1 MRFSDI
7 ITFFTDTVFRKSAGD
22 FRNPVARWAVR
33 QYKLLFYTV
42 QGLSSHGTMV
52 RSAALTFYTLMSLV
66 PVVALVFAVVKGFGL
81 ADGLEQNLYEVLP
94 QSPEVIDYVVDFAQK
109 ALARTQGGWVALV
122 GVLTLFWAVIKV
134 FGSIEDAFNN
144 IWEVKGTRS
153 AARKYS
159 DYIAVVV
166 IAPILWVVS
175 SSFGNYAAEILG
187 VAGSP
192 ALEVLSRAAS
202 LAVTWVMFTFI
213 YVVLPGT
220 KVRLTSALT
229 AGIVAGTVFL
239 LFQWGYVYLQRW
251 MTSYNAIYG
260 SFAALPLFLLWMQIS
275 WEILLLGGE
284 LSFAY
289 QNAARFD
296 EERESLLVS
305 YDCRRKLMVG
315 VVVLVARAFRDGRG
329 AVSFS
334 EIRDRLDVPTRIMNN
349 ILFTLVQA
357 RMLNEIRTE
366 GTEYDLEYAPARDIS
381 QLRVYDVLEAVDSH
395 GFGRDTID
403 MRTNRELRRGAE
415 AVERLKAVTR
425 ASDRNVRIVD
435 LMDGADALIR
445 SGGNW
450 VAFFTRLNIIA
461 WFRFVFLVFREV
473 CIRAGISFPMQKQ
486 LDAYICINQV
496 LKAYLEQLKQIDFER
511 FQKESTKYK
520 QVIVGMEKAVTE
532 EELNAVLKNEYAAL
546 GLKLPYG
553 GDFDAFMKDK
563 TVTLTFE

>member
-1 MRFSDI
+1 MRLSDI
-7 ITFFTDTVFRKSAGD
+7 ITFFTDTVFRKGAGEY
-22 FRNPVARWAVR
+22 RNPVARWAVR

-81 ADGLEQNLYEVLP
+81 AEGLEQNLYEVLP
-94 QSPEVIDYVVDFAQK
+94 QSPEVIDYVVGFAQK

-144 IWEVKGTRS
+144 IWEVRSTRS
-153 AARKYS
+153 AARKYG

-166 IAPILWVVS
+166 VAPILWVIS
-175 SSFGNYAAEILG
+175 SSMGNYAAEILG

-192 ALEVLSRAAS
+192 ALEVLSRAGS
-202 LAVTWVMFTFI
+202 LVVAWVMFTFI
-213 YVVLPGT
+213 YVVLPST
-220 KVRLTSALT
+220 KVRFTAALT
-229 AGIVAGTVFL
+229 AGVVAGTAFV

-289 QNAARFD
+289 QNVARFD

-315 VVVLVARAFRDGRG
+315 VMLLVSRAFREGRG

-349 ILFTLVQA
+349 ILYTLVQA

-366 GTEYDLEYAPARDIS
+366 GTDYDLEYAPARDIS
-381 QLRVYDVLEAVDSH
+381 TLRVYDILSAVDSH

-403 MRTNRELRRGAE
+403 MRSNRELRRCAE
-415 AVERLKAVTR
+415 VVERLKDVTR
-425 ASDRNVRIVD
+425 ASAENVLLID
-435 LMDGADALIR
+435 IMDGA
-445 SGGNW
+445 
-450 VAFFTRLNIIA
+450 
-461 WFRFVFLVFREV
+461 E
-473 CIRAGISFPMQKQ
+473 QKSE
-486 LDAYICINQV
+486 D
-496 LKAYLEQLKQIDFER
+496 
-511 FQKESTKYK
+511 
-520 QVIVGMEKAVTE
+520 
-532 EELNAVLKNEYAAL
+532 
-546 GLKLPYG
+546 
-553 GDFDAFMKDK
+553 
-563 TVTLTFE
+563 

>member
-1 MRFSDI
+1 MRLSDI
-7 ITFFTDTVFRKSAGD
+7 ITFFTDTVFRKGAGEY
-22 FRNPVARWAVR
+22 RNPVARWAVR

-81 ADGLEQNLYEVLP
+81 AEGLEQNLYEVLP
-94 QSPEVIDYVVDFAQK
+94 QSPEVIDYVVGFAQK

-144 IWEVKGTRS
+144 IWEVRSTRS
-153 AARKYS
+153 AARKYG

-166 IAPILWVVS
+166 VAPILWVIS
-175 SSFGNYAAEILG
+175 SSMGNYAAEILG

-192 ALEVLSRAAS
+192 ALEVLSRAGS
-202 LAVTWVMFTFI
+202 LVVAWVMFTFI
-213 YVVLPGT
+213 YVVLPST
-220 KVRLTSALT
+220 KVRFTAALT
-229 AGIVAGTVFL
+229 AGVVAGTAFV

-289 QNAARFD
+289 QNVARFD

-315 VVVLVARAFRDGRG
+315 VMLLVSRAFRNGRG

-349 ILFTLVQA
+349 ILYTLVQA

-366 GTEYDLEYAPARDIS
+366 GTDYDLEYAPARDIS
-381 QLRVYDVLEAVDSH
+381 TLRIYDILSAVDSH

-403 MRTNRELRRGAE
+403 MRSNRELRRCAE
-415 AVERLKAVTR
+415 VVERLKDVTR
-425 ASDRNVRIVD
+425 ASAENVLLID
-435 LMDGADALIR
+435 IMDGA
-445 SGGNW
+445 
-450 VAFFTRLNIIA
+450 
-461 WFRFVFLVFREV
+461 E
-473 CIRAGISFPMQKQ
+473 QKSE
-486 LDAYICINQV
+486 D
-496 LKAYLEQLKQIDFER
+496 
-511 FQKESTKYK
+511 
-520 QVIVGMEKAVTE
+520 
-532 EELNAVLKNEYAAL
+532 
-546 GLKLPYG
+546 
-553 GDFDAFMKDK
+553 
-563 TVTLTFE
+563 

>member
-1 MRFSDI
+1 MRLSDI
-7 ITFFTDTVFRKSAGD
+7 ITFFTDTVFRKGAGEY
-22 FRNPVARWAVR
+22 RNPVARWAVR

-81 ADGLEQNLYEVLP
+81 AEGLEQNLYEVLP
-94 QSPEVIDYVVDFAQK
+94 QSPEVIDYVVGFAQK
-109 ALARTQGGWVALV
+109 ALARPQGGWVALV

-144 IWEVKGTRS
+144 IWEVRSTRS
-153 AARKYS
+153 AARKYG

-166 IAPILWVVS
+166 VAPILWVIS
-175 SSFGNYAAEILG
+175 SSMGNYAAEILG

-192 ALEVLSRAAS
+192 ALEVLSRAGS
-202 LAVTWVMFTFI
+202 LVVAWVMFTFI
-213 YVVLPGT
+213 YVVLPST
-220 KVRLTSALT
+220 KVRFTAALT
-229 AGIVAGTVFL
+229 AGVVAGTAFV

-289 QNAARFD
+289 QNVARFD

-315 VVVLVARAFRDGRG
+315 VMLLVSRAFRDGRG

-349 ILFTLVQA
+349 ILYTLVQA
-357 RMLNEIRTE
+357 RMLSEIRTE
-366 GTEYDLEYAPARDIS
+366 GTDYDLEYAPARDIS
-381 QLRVYDVLEAVDSH
+381 TLRVYDILSAVDSH

-403 MRTNRELRRGAE
+403 MRSNRELRRSAE
-415 AVERLKAVTR
+415 VVERLKDVTR
-425 ASDRNVRIVD
+425 ASTENVLLTE
-435 LMDGADALIR
+435 LMDGA
-445 SGGNW
+445 
-450 VAFFTRLNIIA
+450 
-461 WFRFVFLVFREV
+461 E
-473 CIRAGISFPMQKQ
+473 QKSE
-486 LDAYICINQV
+486 D
-496 LKAYLEQLKQIDFER
+496 
-511 FQKESTKYK
+511 
-520 QVIVGMEKAVTE
+520 
-532 EELNAVLKNEYAAL
+532 
-546 GLKLPYG
+546 
-553 GDFDAFMKDK
+553 
-563 TVTLTFE
+563 

>member
-1 MRFSDI
+1 MRLSDI
-7 ITFFTDTVFRKSAGD
+7 ITFFTDTVFRKGAGEY
-22 FRNPVARWAVR
+22 RNPVARWAVR

-81 ADGLEQNLYEVLP
+81 AEGLEQNLYEVLP
-94 QSPEVIDYVVDFAQK
+94 QSPEVIDYVVGFAQK

-144 IWEVKGTRS
+144 IWEVRSTRS
-153 AARKYS
+153 AARKYG

-166 IAPILWVVS
+166 VAPILWVIS
-175 SSFGNYAAEILG
+175 SSMGNYAAEILG

-192 ALEVLSRAAS
+192 ALEVLSRAGS
-202 LAVTWVMFTFI
+202 LVVAWVMFTFI
-213 YVVLPGT
+213 YVVLPST
-220 KVRLTSALT
+220 KVRFTAALT
-229 AGIVAGTVFL
+229 AGVVAGTAFV

-289 QNAARFD
+289 QNVARFD

-315 VVVLVARAFRDGRG
+315 VMLLVSRAFRDGRG

-349 ILFTLVQA
+349 ILYTLVQA
-357 RMLNEIRTE
+357 RLLNEIRTE
-366 GTEYDLEYAPARDIS
+366 GTDYDLEYAPARDIS
-381 QLRVYDVLEAVDSH
+381 TLRVYDILSAVDSH

-403 MRTNRELRRGAE
+403 MRSNRELRRCAE
-415 AVERLKAVTR
+415 VVERLKDVTR
-425 ASDRNVRIVD
+425 ASAENVLLTE
-435 LMDGADALIR
+435 LMDGAEQK
-445 SGGNW
+445 
-450 VAFFTRLNIIA
+450 
-461 WFRFVFLVFREV
+461 RE
-473 CIRAGISFPMQKQ
+473 
-486 LDAYICINQV
+486 D
-496 LKAYLEQLKQIDFER
+496 
-511 FQKESTKYK
+511 
-520 QVIVGMEKAVTE
+520 
-532 EELNAVLKNEYAAL
+532 
-546 GLKLPYG
+546 
-553 GDFDAFMKDK
+553 
-563 TVTLTFE
+563 

>member
-1 MRFSDI
+1 MRLSDI
-7 ITFFTDTVFRKSAGD
+7 ITFFTDTVFRKGAGEY
-22 FRNPVARWAVR
+22 RNPVARWAVR

-66 PVVALVFAVVKGFGL
+66 PVVALVFAGVKGFGL
-81 ADGLEQNLYEVLP
+81 AEGLEQNLYEVLP
-94 QSPEVIDYVVDFAQK
+94 QSPEVIDYVVGFAQK

-144 IWEVKGTRS
+144 IWEVRSTRS
-153 AARKYS
+153 AARKYG

-166 IAPILWVVS
+166 VAPILWVIS
-175 SSFGNYAAEILG
+175 SSMGNYAAEILG

-192 ALEVLSRAAS
+192 ALEVLSRAGS
-202 LAVTWVMFTFI
+202 LVVAWVMFTFI
-213 YVVLPGT
+213 YVVLPST
-220 KVRLTSALT
+220 KVRFTAALT
-229 AGIVAGTVFL
+229 AGVVAGTAFV

-289 QNAARFD
+289 QNVARFD

-315 VVVLVARAFRDGRG
+315 VMVLVSRAFRDGRG

-349 ILFTLVQA
+349 ILYTLVQA

-366 GTEYDLEYAPARDIS
+366 GTDYDLEYAPARDIS
-381 QLRVYDVLEAVDSH
+381 TLRVYDILSAVDSH

-403 MRTNRELRRGAE
+403 MRSNRERRRCAE
-415 AVERLKAVTR
+415 VVERLKDVTR
-425 ASDRNVRIVD
+425 ASAENVLLID
-435 LMDGADALIR
+435 IMDGA
-445 SGGNW
+445 
-450 VAFFTRLNIIA
+450 
-461 WFRFVFLVFREV
+461 E
-473 CIRAGISFPMQKQ
+473 QKSE
-486 LDAYICINQV
+486 D
-496 LKAYLEQLKQIDFER
+496 
-511 FQKESTKYK
+511 
-520 QVIVGMEKAVTE
+520 
-532 EELNAVLKNEYAAL
+532 
-546 GLKLPYG
+546 
-553 GDFDAFMKDK
+553 
-563 TVTLTFE
+563 

>member
-1 MRFSDI
+1 MRLSDI
-7 ITFFTDTVFRKSAGD
+7 ITFFTDTVFRKGAGEY
-22 FRNPVARWAVR
+22 RNPVARWAVR

-81 ADGLEQNLYEVLP
+81 AEGLEQNLYEVLP
-94 QSPEVIDYVVDFAQK
+94 QSPEVIDYVVGFAQK

-144 IWEVKGTRS
+144 IWEVRSTRS
-153 AARKYS
+153 AARKYG

-166 IAPILWVVS
+166 VAPILWVIS
-175 SSFGNYAAEILG
+175 SSMGNYAAEILG

-192 ALEVLSRAAS
+192 ALEVLSRAGS
-202 LAVTWVMFTFI
+202 LVVAWVMFTFI
-213 YVVLPGT
+213 YVVLPST
-220 KVRLTSALT
+220 KVRFTAALT
-229 AGIVAGTVFL
+229 AGVVAGTAFV

-289 QNAARFD
+289 QNVARFD

-315 VVVLVARAFRDGRG
+315 VMLLVSRAFRDGRG

-349 ILFTLVQA
+349 ILYTLVQA
-357 RMLNEIRTE
+357 RLLNEIRTE
-366 GTEYDLEYAPARDIS
+366 GTDYDLEYAPARDIS
-381 QLRVYDVLEAVDSH
+381 TLRVYDILSAVDSH

-403 MRTNRELRRGAE
+403 MRSNRELRRCAE
-415 AVERLKAVTR
+415 VVERLKDVTR
-425 ASDRNVRIVD
+425 ASTENVLLTE
-435 LMDGADALIR
+435 LMDGA
-445 SGGNW
+445 
-450 VAFFTRLNIIA
+450 
-461 WFRFVFLVFREV
+461 E
-473 CIRAGISFPMQKQ
+473 QKSE
-486 LDAYICINQV
+486 D
-496 LKAYLEQLKQIDFER
+496 
-511 FQKESTKYK
+511 
-520 QVIVGMEKAVTE
+520 
-532 EELNAVLKNEYAAL
+532 
-546 GLKLPYG
+546 
-553 GDFDAFMKDK
+553 
-563 TVTLTFE
+563 

>member
-1 MRFSDI
+1 MRLSDI
-7 ITFFTDTVFRKSAGD
+7 ITFFTDTVFRKGAGEY
-22 FRNPVARWAVR
+22 RNPVARWAVR

-81 ADGLEQNLYEVLP
+81 AEGLEQNLYEVLP
-94 QSPEVIDYVVDFAQK
+94 QSPEVIDYVVGFAQK

-144 IWEVKGTRS
+144 IWEVHSTRS
-153 AARKYS
+153 AARKYG

-166 IAPILWVVS
+166 VAPILWVIS
-175 SSFGNYAAEILG
+175 SSMGNYAAEILG

-192 ALEVLSRAAS
+192 ALEVLSRAGS
-202 LAVTWVMFTFI
+202 LVVAWVMFTFI
-213 YVVLPGT
+213 YVVLPST
-220 KVRLTSALT
+220 KVRFTAALT
-229 AGIVAGTVFL
+229 AGVVAGTAFV

-289 QNAARFD
+289 QNVARFD

-315 VVVLVARAFRDGRG
+315 VMLLVSRAFRDGRG

-349 ILFTLVQA
+349 ILYTLVQA

-366 GTEYDLEYAPARDIS
+366 GTDYDLEYAPARDIS
-381 QLRVYDVLEAVDSH
+381 TLRVYDILSAVDSH

-403 MRTNRELRRGAE
+403 MRSNRELRRCAE
-415 AVERLKAVTR
+415 VVERLKDVTR
-425 ASDRNVRIVD
+425 ASAENVLLTE
-435 LMDGADALIR
+435 LMDGA
-445 SGGNW
+445 
-450 VAFFTRLNIIA
+450 
-461 WFRFVFLVFREV
+461 E
-473 CIRAGISFPMQKQ
+473 QKSE
-486 LDAYICINQV
+486 D
-496 LKAYLEQLKQIDFER
+496 
-511 FQKESTKYK
+511 
-520 QVIVGMEKAVTE
+520 
-532 EELNAVLKNEYAAL
+532 
-546 GLKLPYG
+546 
-553 GDFDAFMKDK
+553 
-563 TVTLTFE
+563 

>member
-1 MRFSDI
+1 MRLSDI
-7 ITFFTDTVFRKSAGD
+7 ITFFTDTVFRKGAGEY
-22 FRNPVARWAVR
+22 RNPVARWAVR

-81 ADGLEQNLYEVLP
+81 AEGLEQNLYEVLP
-94 QSPEVIDYVVDFAQK
+94 QSPEVIDYVVGFAQK

-144 IWEVKGTRS
+144 IWEVRSTRS
-153 AARKYS
+153 AARKYG

-166 IAPILWVVS
+166 VAPILWVIS
-175 SSFGNYAAEILG
+175 SSMGNYAAEILG

-192 ALEVLSRAAS
+192 ALEVLSRAGS
-202 LAVTWVMFTFI
+202 LVVAWVMFTFI
-213 YVVLPGT
+213 YVVLPST
-220 KVRLTSALT
+220 KVRFTAALT
-229 AGIVAGTVFL
+229 AGVVAGTAFV

-289 QNAARFD
+289 QNVARFD

-315 VVVLVARAFRDGRG
+315 VMVLVSRAFRDGRG

-349 ILFTLVQA
+349 ILYTLVQA
-357 RMLNEIRTE
+357 RMLSEIRTE
-366 GTEYDLEYAPARDIS
+366 GTDYDLEYAPARDIS
-381 QLRVYDVLEAVDSH
+381 TLRVYDILSAVDSH

-403 MRTNRELRRGAE
+403 MRSNRELRRCAE
-415 AVERLKAVTR
+415 VVERLKDVTR
-425 ASDRNVRIVD
+425 ASAENELLTE
-435 LMDGADALIR
+435 LMDGA
-445 SGGNW
+445 
-450 VAFFTRLNIIA
+450 
-461 WFRFVFLVFREV
+461 E
-473 CIRAGISFPMQKQ
+473 QKSE
-486 LDAYICINQV
+486 D
-496 LKAYLEQLKQIDFER
+496 
-511 FQKESTKYK
+511 
-520 QVIVGMEKAVTE
+520 
-532 EELNAVLKNEYAAL
+532 
-546 GLKLPYG
+546 
-553 GDFDAFMKDK
+553 
-563 TVTLTFE
+563 

>member
-415 AVERLKAVTR
+415 VVERLKAVTR

-435 LMDGADALIR
+435 LMDGADETD
-445 SGGNW
+445 N
-450 VAFFTRLNIIA
+450 
-461 WFRFVFLVFREV
+461 
-473 CIRAGISFPMQKQ
+473 
-486 LDAYICINQV
+486 
-496 LKAYLEQLKQIDFER
+496 
-511 FQKESTKYK
+511 
-520 QVIVGMEKAVTE
+520 
-532 EELNAVLKNEYAAL
+532 
-546 GLKLPYG
+546 
-553 GDFDAFMKDK
+553 
-563 TVTLTFE
+563 

>member
-1 MRFSDI
+1 MRLSDI
-7 ITFFTDTVFRKSAGD
+7 IPFFTDTVFRKGAGEY
-22 FRNPVARWAVR
+22 RNPVARWAVR

-81 ADGLEQNLYEVLP
+81 AEGLEQNLYEVLP
-94 QSPEVIDYVVDFAQK
+94 QSPEVIDYVVGFAQK

-144 IWEVKGTRS
+144 IWEVRSTRS
-153 AARKYS
+153 AARKYG

-166 IAPILWVVS
+166 VAPILWVIS
-175 SSFGNYAAEILG
+175 SSMGNYAAEILG

-192 ALEVLSRAAS
+192 ALEVLSRAGS
-202 LAVTWVMFTFI
+202 LVVAWVMFTFI
-213 YVVLPGT
+213 YVVLPST
-220 KVRLTSALT
+220 KVRFTAALT
-229 AGIVAGTVFL
+229 AGVVAGTAFV

-289 QNAARFD
+289 QNIARFG
-296 EERESLLVS
+296 EERESLLIS
-305 YDCRRKLMVG
+305 YDRRRKLMVG
-315 VVVLVARAFRDGRG
+315 VMLLVSRAFRDGRG

-349 ILFTLVQA
+349 ILYTLVQA

-366 GTEYDLEYAPARDIS
+366 GTDYDLEYAPARDIS
-381 QLRVYDVLEAVDSH
+381 TLRVYDILSAVDSH

-403 MRTNRELRRGAE
+403 MRSNRELRRCAE
-415 AVERLKAVTR
+415 VVERLKDVTR
-425 ASDRNVRIVD
+425 ASTENVLLTE
-435 LMDGADALIR
+435 LMDGA
-445 SGGNW
+445 
-450 VAFFTRLNIIA
+450 
-461 WFRFVFLVFREV
+461 E
-473 CIRAGISFPMQKQ
+473 QKSE
-486 LDAYICINQV
+486 D
-496 LKAYLEQLKQIDFER
+496 
-511 FQKESTKYK
+511 
-520 QVIVGMEKAVTE
+520 
-532 EELNAVLKNEYAAL
+532 
-546 GLKLPYG
+546 
-553 GDFDAFMKDK
+553 
-563 TVTLTFE
+563 

>member
-1 MRFSDI
+1 
-7 ITFFTDTVFRKSAGD
+7 VFRKGAGEY
-22 FRNPVARWAVR
+22 RNPVARWAVR

-81 ADGLEQNLYEVLP
+81 AEGLEQNLYEVLP
-94 QSPEVIDYVVDFAQK
+94 QSPEVIDYVVGFAQK

-144 IWEVKGTRS
+144 IWEVRSTRS
-153 AARKYS
+153 AARKYG

-166 IAPILWVVS
+166 VAPILWVIS
-175 SSFGNYAAEILG
+175 SSMGNYAAEILG

-192 ALEVLSRAAS
+192 TLEVLSRAGS
-202 LAVTWVMFTFI
+202 LVVAWVMFTFI
-213 YVVLPGT
+213 YVVLPST
-220 KVRLTSALT
+220 KVRFTAALT
-229 AGIVAGTVFL
+229 AGVVAGTAFV

-289 QNAARFD
+289 QNVARFD

-315 VVVLVARAFRDGRG
+315 VMVLVSRAFRDGRG

-349 ILFTLVQA
+349 ILYTLVQA

-366 GTEYDLEYAPARDIS
+366 GTDYDLEYAPARDIS
-381 QLRVYDVLEAVDSH
+381 TLRVYDILSAVDSH

-403 MRTNRELRRGAE
+403 MRSNRELRRCAE
-415 AVERLKAVTR
+415 VVERLKDVTR
-425 ASDRNVRIVD
+425 ASTENVLLTE
-435 LMDGADALIR
+435 LMDGA
-445 SGGNW
+445 
-450 VAFFTRLNIIA
+450 
-461 WFRFVFLVFREV
+461 E
-473 CIRAGISFPMQKQ
+473 QKSE
-486 LDAYICINQV
+486 D
-496 LKAYLEQLKQIDFER
+496 
-511 FQKESTKYK
+511 
-520 QVIVGMEKAVTE
+520 
-532 EELNAVLKNEYAAL
+532 
-546 GLKLPYG
+546 
-553 GDFDAFMKDK
+553 
-563 TVTLTFE
+563 

>member
-435 LMDGADALIR
+435 LMDGADETD
-445 SGGNW
+445 N
-450 VAFFTRLNIIA
+450 
-461 WFRFVFLVFREV
+461 
-473 CIRAGISFPMQKQ
+473 
-486 LDAYICINQV
+486 
-496 LKAYLEQLKQIDFER
+496 
-511 FQKESTKYK
+511 
-520 QVIVGMEKAVTE
+520 
-532 EELNAVLKNEYAAL
+532 
-546 GLKLPYG
+546 
-553 GDFDAFMKDK
+553 
-563 TVTLTFE
+563 

>member
-1 MRFSDI
+1 MRLSDI
-7 ITFFTDTVFRKSAGD
+7 ITFFTDTVFRKGAGEY
-22 FRNPVARWAVR
+22 RNPVARWAVR

-81 ADGLEQNLYEVLP
+81 AEGLEQNLYEVLP
-94 QSPEVIDYVVDFAQK
+94 QSPEVIDYVVGFAQK
-109 ALARTQGGWVALV
+109 ALARTQGGWMALV

-144 IWEVKGTRS
+144 IWEVRSTRS
-153 AARKYS
+153 AARKYG

-166 IAPILWVVS
+166 VAPILWVIS
-175 SSFGNYAAEILG
+175 SSMGNYAAEILG

-192 ALEVLSRAAS
+192 ALEVLSRAGS
-202 LAVTWVMFTFI
+202 LVVAWVMFTFI
-213 YVVLPGT
+213 YVVLPST
-220 KVRLTSALT
+220 KVRFTAALT
-229 AGIVAGTVFL
+229 AGVVAGTAFV

-289 QNAARFD
+289 QNVARFD

-315 VVVLVARAFRDGRG
+315 VMVLVSRAFRDGRG

-349 ILFTLVQA
+349 ILYTLVQA

-366 GTEYDLEYAPARDIS
+366 GTDYDLEYAPARDIS
-381 QLRVYDVLEAVDSH
+381 TLRVYDILSAVDSH

-403 MRTNRELRRGAE
+403 MRSNRELRRCAE
-415 AVERLKAVTR
+415 VVERLKDVTR
-425 ASDRNVRIVD
+425 ASTENVLLTE
-435 LMDGADALIR
+435 LMDGA
-445 SGGNW
+445 
-450 VAFFTRLNIIA
+450 
-461 WFRFVFLVFREV
+461 E
-473 CIRAGISFPMQKQ
+473 QKSE
-486 LDAYICINQV
+486 D
-496 LKAYLEQLKQIDFER
+496 
-511 FQKESTKYK
+511 
-520 QVIVGMEKAVTE
+520 
-532 EELNAVLKNEYAAL
+532 
-546 GLKLPYG
+546 
-553 GDFDAFMKDK
+553 
-563 TVTLTFE
+563 

>member
-1 MRFSDI
+1 MRLSDI
-7 ITFFTDTVFRKSAGD
+7 ITFFTDTVFRKGAGEY
-22 FRNPVARWAVR
+22 RNPVARWAVR

-81 ADGLEQNLYEVLP
+81 AEGLEQNLYEVLP
-94 QSPEVIDYVVDFAQK
+94 QSPEVIDYVVGFAQK

-144 IWEVKGTRS
+144 IWEVRSTRS
-153 AARKYS
+153 AARKYG

-166 IAPILWVVS
+166 VAPILWVIS
-175 SSFGNYAAEILG
+175 SSMGNYAAEILG

-192 ALEVLSRAAS
+192 ALEVLSRAGS
-202 LAVTWVMFTFI
+202 LVVAWVMFTFI
-213 YVVLPGT
+213 YVVLPST
-220 KVRLTSALT
+220 KVRFTAALT
-229 AGIVAGTVFL
+229 AGVVAGTAFV

-289 QNAARFD
+289 QNVARFD
-296 EERESLLVS
+296 EGRESLLVS

-315 VVVLVARAFRDGRG
+315 VMVLVSRAFRDGRG

-349 ILFTLVQA
+349 ILYTLVQA

-366 GTEYDLEYAPARDIS
+366 GTDYDLEYAPARDIS
-381 QLRVYDVLEAVDSH
+381 TLRVYDILSAVDSH

-403 MRTNRELRRGAE
+403 MRSNRELRRCAE
-415 AVERLKAVTR
+415 VVERLKDVTR
-425 ASDRNVRIVD
+425 ASAENVLLID
-435 LMDGADALIR
+435 IMDGA
-445 SGGNW
+445 
-450 VAFFTRLNIIA
+450 
-461 WFRFVFLVFREV
+461 E
-473 CIRAGISFPMQKQ
+473 QKSE
-486 LDAYICINQV
+486 D
-496 LKAYLEQLKQIDFER
+496 
-511 FQKESTKYK
+511 
-520 QVIVGMEKAVTE
+520 
-532 EELNAVLKNEYAAL
+532 
-546 GLKLPYG
+546 
-553 GDFDAFMKDK
+553 
-563 TVTLTFE
+563 

>member
-1 MRFSDI
+1 MRLSDI
-7 ITFFTDTVFRKSAGD
+7 ITFFTDTVFRKGAGEY
-22 FRNPVARWAVR
+22 RNPVARWAVR

-81 ADGLEQNLYEVLP
+81 AEGLEQNLYEVLP
-94 QSPEVIDYVVDFAQK
+94 QSPEVIDYVVGFAQK

-144 IWEVKGTRS
+144 IWEVRSTRS
-153 AARKYS
+153 AARKYG

-166 IAPILWVVS
+166 VAPILWVIS
-175 SSFGNYAAEILG
+175 SSMGNYAAEILG

-192 ALEVLSRAAS
+192 ALEVLSRAGS
-202 LAVTWVMFTFI
+202 LVVAWVMFTFI
-213 YVVLPGT
+213 YVVLPST
-220 KVRLTSALT
+220 KVRFTAALT
-229 AGIVAGTVFL
+229 AGVVAGTAFV

-289 QNAARFD
+289 QNVARFD

-305 YDCRRKLMVG
+305 HDCRRKLMVG
-315 VVVLVARAFRDGRG
+315 VMVLVSRAFRDGRG

-349 ILFTLVQA
+349 ILYTLVQA

-366 GTEYDLEYAPARDIS
+366 GTDYDLEYAPARDIS
-381 QLRVYDVLEAVDSH
+381 TLRVYDILSAVDSH

-403 MRTNRELRRGAE
+403 MRSNRELRRCAE
-415 AVERLKAVTR
+415 VVERLKDVTR
-425 ASDRNVRIVD
+425 ASAENVLLID
-435 LMDGADALIR
+435 IMDGA
-445 SGGNW
+445 
-450 VAFFTRLNIIA
+450 
-461 WFRFVFLVFREV
+461 E
-473 CIRAGISFPMQKQ
+473 QKSE
-486 LDAYICINQV
+486 D
-496 LKAYLEQLKQIDFER
+496 
-511 FQKESTKYK
+511 
-520 QVIVGMEKAVTE
+520 
-532 EELNAVLKNEYAAL
+532 
-546 GLKLPYG
+546 
-553 GDFDAFMKDK
+553 
-563 TVTLTFE
+563 

>member
-1 MRFSDI
+1 MRLSDI
-7 ITFFTDTVFRKSAGD
+7 ITFFTDTVFRKGAGEY
-22 FRNPVARWAVR
+22 RNPVARWAVR

-81 ADGLEQNLYEVLP
+81 AEGLEQNLYEVLP
-94 QSPEVIDYVVDFAQK
+94 QSPEVIDYVVGFAQK

-144 IWEVKGTRS
+144 IWEVRSTRS
-153 AARKYS
+153 AARKYG

-166 IAPILWVVS
+166 VAPILWVIS
-175 SSFGNYAAEILG
+175 SSMGNYAAEILG

-192 ALEVLSRAAS
+192 ALEVLSRAGS
-202 LAVTWVMFTFI
+202 LVVAWVMFTFI
-213 YVVLPGT
+213 YVVLPST
-220 KVRLTSALT
+220 KVRFTAALT
-229 AGIVAGTVFL
+229 AGVVAGTAFV

-289 QNAARFD
+289 QNVARFD

-315 VVVLVARAFRDGRG
+315 VMLLVSRASRDGRG

-349 ILFTLVQA
+349 ILYTLVQA
-357 RMLNEIRTE
+357 RMLSEIRTE
-366 GTEYDLEYAPARDIS
+366 GTDYDLEYAPARDIS
-381 QLRVYDVLEAVDSH
+381 TLRVYDILSAVDSH

-403 MRTNRELRRGAE
+403 MRSNRELRRCAE
-415 AVERLKAVTR
+415 VVERLKDVTR
-425 ASDRNVRIVD
+425 ASAENVLLTE
-435 LMDGADALIR
+435 LMDGA
-445 SGGNW
+445 
-450 VAFFTRLNIIA
+450 
-461 WFRFVFLVFREV
+461 E
-473 CIRAGISFPMQKQ
+473 QKSE
-486 LDAYICINQV
+486 D
-496 LKAYLEQLKQIDFER
+496 
-511 FQKESTKYK
+511 
-520 QVIVGMEKAVTE
+520 
-532 EELNAVLKNEYAAL
+532 
-546 GLKLPYG
+546 
-553 GDFDAFMKDK
+553 
-563 TVTLTFE
+563 

>member
-1 MRFSDI
+1 MRLSDI
-7 ITFFTDTVFRKSAGD
+7 ITFFTDTVFRKGAGEY
-22 FRNPVARWAVR
+22 RNPVARWAVR

-81 ADGLEQNLYEVLP
+81 AEGLEQNLYEVLP
-94 QSPEVIDYVVDFAQK
+94 QSPEVIDYVVGFAQK

-144 IWEVKGTRS
+144 IWEVRSTRS
-153 AARKYS
+153 AARKYG

-166 IAPILWVVS
+166 VAPILWVIS
-175 SSFGNYAAEILG
+175 SSMGNYAAEILG

-192 ALEVLSRAAS
+192 ALEVLSRAGS
-202 LAVTWVMFTFI
+202 LVVAWVMFTFI
-213 YVVLPGT
+213 YVVLPST
-220 KVRLTSALT
+220 KVRFTAALT
-229 AGIVAGTVFL
+229 AGVVAGTAFV

-289 QNAARFD
+289 QNVARFD

-315 VVVLVARAFRDGRG
+315 VMVLVSRAFRDGRG

-349 ILFTLVQA
+349 ILYTLVQA
-357 RMLNEIRTE
+357 RMLSEIRTE
-366 GTEYDLEYAPARDIS
+366 GTDYDLEYAPARDIS
-381 QLRVYDVLEAVDSH
+381 TLRVYDILSAVDSH

-403 MRTNRELRRGAE
+403 MRSNRELRRCAE
-415 AVERLKAVTR
+415 VVERMKDVTR
-425 ASDRNVRIVD
+425 ASTENVLLTE
-435 LMDGADALIR
+435 LMDGAEQR
-445 SGGNW
+445 S
-450 VAFFTRLNIIA
+450 
-461 WFRFVFLVFREV
+461 E
-473 CIRAGISFPMQKQ
+473 
-486 LDAYICINQV
+486 D
-496 LKAYLEQLKQIDFER
+496 
-511 FQKESTKYK
+511 
-520 QVIVGMEKAVTE
+520 
-532 EELNAVLKNEYAAL
+532 
-546 GLKLPYG
+546 
-553 GDFDAFMKDK
+553 
-563 TVTLTFE
+563 

>member
-1 MRFSDI
+1 MRLSDI
-7 ITFFTDTVFRKSAGD
+7 ITFFTDTVFRKGAGEY
-22 FRNPVARWAVR
+22 RNPVARWAVR

-81 ADGLEQNLYEVLP
+81 AEGLEQNLYEVLP
-94 QSPEVIDYVVDFAQK
+94 QSPEVIDYVVGFAQK

-144 IWEVKGTRS
+144 IWEVRSTRS
-153 AARKYS
+153 AARKYG

-166 IAPILWVVS
+166 VAPILWVIS
-175 SSFGNYAAEILG
+175 SSMGNYAAEILG

-192 ALEVLSRAAS
+192 ALEVLSRAGSRGVA
-202 LAVTWVMFTFI
+202 WVMVTVI
-213 YVVLPGT
+213 YVVLPST
-220 KVRLTSALT
+220 KVRFTAALT
-229 AGIVAGTVFL
+229 AGVVAGTAFV

-289 QNAARFD
+289 QNVARFD

-315 VVVLVARAFRDGRG
+315 VMLLVSRAFRDGRG

-349 ILFTLVQA
+349 ILYTLVQA
-357 RMLNEIRTE
+357 RMLSEIRTE
-366 GTEYDLEYAPARDIS
+366 GTDYDLEYAPARDIS
-381 QLRVYDVLEAVDSH
+381 TLRVYDILSAVDSH

-403 MRTNRELRRGAE
+403 MRSNRELRRCAE
-415 AVERLKAVTR
+415 VVERMKDVTR
-425 ASDRNVRIVD
+425 ASTENVLLTE
-435 LMDGADALIR
+435 LMDGAEQR
-445 SGGNW
+445 S
-450 VAFFTRLNIIA
+450 
-461 WFRFVFLVFREV
+461 E
-473 CIRAGISFPMQKQ
+473 
-486 LDAYICINQV
+486 D
-496 LKAYLEQLKQIDFER
+496 
-511 FQKESTKYK
+511 
-520 QVIVGMEKAVTE
+520 
-532 EELNAVLKNEYAAL
+532 
-546 GLKLPYG
+546 
-553 GDFDAFMKDK
+553 
-563 TVTLTFE
+563 

>member
-1 MRFSDI
+1 MRLSDI
-7 ITFFTDTVFRKSAGD
+7 ITFFTDTVFRKGAGEY
-22 FRNPVARWAVR
+22 RNPVARWAVR

-81 ADGLEQNLYEVLP
+81 AEGLEQNLYEVLP
-94 QSPEVIDYVVDFAQK
+94 QSPEVIDYVVGFAQK

-144 IWEVKGTRS
+144 IWEVRSTRS
-153 AARKYS
+153 AARKYG

-166 IAPILWVVS
+166 VAPILWVIS
-175 SSFGNYAAEILG
+175 SSMGNYAAEILG

-192 ALEVLSRAAS
+192 ALEVLSRAGS
-202 LAVTWVMFTFI
+202 LVVAWVMFTFI
-213 YVVLPGT
+213 YVVLPST
-220 KVRLTSALT
+220 KVRFTAALT
-229 AGIVAGTVFL
+229 AGVVAGTDFV

-289 QNAARFD
+289 QNVARFD

-315 VVVLVARAFRDGRG
+315 VMVLVSRAFRDGRG

-349 ILFTLVQA
+349 ILYTLVQA

-366 GTEYDLEYAPARDIS
+366 GTDYDLEYAPARDIS
-381 QLRVYDVLEAVDSH
+381 TLRVYDILSAVDSH

-403 MRTNRELRRGAE
+403 MRSNRELRRCAE
-415 AVERLKAVTR
+415 VVERLKDVTR
-425 ASDRNVRIVD
+425 ASTENVLLTELI
-435 LMDGADALIR
+435 DGA
-445 SGGNW
+445 
-450 VAFFTRLNIIA
+450 
-461 WFRFVFLVFREV
+461 E
-473 CIRAGISFPMQKQ
+473 QKSE
-486 LDAYICINQV
+486 D
-496 LKAYLEQLKQIDFER
+496 
-511 FQKESTKYK
+511 
-520 QVIVGMEKAVTE
+520 
-532 EELNAVLKNEYAAL
+532 
-546 GLKLPYG
+546 
-553 GDFDAFMKDK
+553 
-563 TVTLTFE
+563 

>member
-1 MRFSDI
+1 MPMRLSEI
-7 ITFFTDTVFRKSAGD
+7 ITFFTDTIFRKRAD
-22 FRNPVARWAVR
+22 DYRNPVARWAVR

-66 PVVALVFAVVKGFGL
+66 PMVALVFAVVKGFGL
-81 ADGLEQNLYEVLP
+81 AEGLEQNLYEALP

-144 IWEVKGTRS
+144 IWEVKSTRS

-166 IAPILWVVS
+166 VVPILWVILS
-175 SSFGNYAAEILG
+175 SMGSYATDILG

-192 ALEVLSRAAS
+192 LLEALTRVGS
-202 LAVTWVMFTFI
+202 LVVTWFIFSFI
-213 YVVLPGT
+213 YVVLPAT
-220 KVRLTSALT
+220 KVRFSSALT
-229 AGIVAGTVFL
+229 AGIVAGTAFM

-260 SFAALPLFLLWMQIS
+260 SFAALPLFLLWMQMS

-289 QNAARFD
+289 QNVARFD

-305 YDCRRKLMVG
+305 YDCRRKLMLG

-329 AVSFS
+329 TVSFA

-349 ILFTLVQA
+349 ILFTLVRS

-366 GTEYDLEYAPARDIS
+366 GTEYGLEYAPARDIS

-403 MRTNRELRRGAE
+403 MRLNRELRRSAE
-415 AVERLKAVTR
+415 AVETLKSVTR

-435 LMDGADALIR
+435 LMN
-445 SGGNW
+445 GNDE
-450 VAFFTRLNIIA
+450 TD
-461 WFRFVFLVFREV
+461 
-473 CIRAGISFPMQKQ
+473 M
-486 LDAYICINQV
+486 
-496 LKAYLEQLKQIDFER
+496 
-511 FQKESTKYK
+511 
-520 QVIVGMEKAVTE
+520 
-532 EELNAVLKNEYAAL
+532 
-546 GLKLPYG
+546 
-553 GDFDAFMKDK
+553 
-563 TVTLTFE
+563 

>member
-1 MRFSDI
+1 MRLSDI
-7 ITFFTDTVFRKSAGD
+7 ITFFTDTVFRKGAGEY
-22 FRNPVARWAVR
+22 RNPVARWAVR

-81 ADGLEQNLYEVLP
+81 AEGLEQNLYEVLP
-94 QSPEVIDYVVDFAQK
+94 QSPEVIDYVVGFAQK

-144 IWEVKGTRS
+144 IWEVRSTRS
-153 AARKYS
+153 AARKYG

-166 IAPILWVVS
+166 VAPILWVIS
-175 SSFGNYAAEILG
+175 SSMGNYAAEILG

-192 ALEVLSRAAS
+192 ALEVLSRAGS
-202 LAVTWVMFTFI
+202 LVVAWVMFTFI
-213 YVVLPGT
+213 YVVLPST
-220 KVRLTSALT
+220 KVRFTAALT
-229 AGIVAGTVFL
+229 AGVVAGTAFV

-289 QNAARFD
+289 QNVARFD

-315 VVVLVARAFRDGRG
+315 VMVLVSRAFRDGRG

-349 ILFTLVQA
+349 ILYTLVQA

-366 GTEYDLEYAPARDIS
+366 GTNYDLEYAPARDIS
-381 QLRVYDVLEAVDSH
+381 TLRVYDILSAVDSH

-403 MRTNRELRRGAE
+403 MRSNRELRRCAE
-415 AVERLKAVTR
+415 VVERLKDVTR
-425 ASDRNVRIVD
+425 ASTENVLLTE
-435 LMDGADALIR
+435 LMDGAEQR
-445 SGGNW
+445 S
-450 VAFFTRLNIIA
+450 
-461 WFRFVFLVFREV
+461 E
-473 CIRAGISFPMQKQ
+473 
-486 LDAYICINQV
+486 D
-496 LKAYLEQLKQIDFER
+496 
-511 FQKESTKYK
+511 
-520 QVIVGMEKAVTE
+520 
-532 EELNAVLKNEYAAL
+532 
-546 GLKLPYG
+546 
-553 GDFDAFMKDK
+553 
-563 TVTLTFE
+563 

>member
-202 LAVTWVMFTFI
+202 LLVTWVMFTFI
-213 YVVLPGT
+213 YVVLPNT
-220 KVRLTSALT
+220 KVRFTAALT
-229 AGIVAGTVFL
+229 AGVVAGTVFL

-435 LMDGADALIR
+435 LMDGADETD
-445 SGGNW
+445 N
-450 VAFFTRLNIIA
+450 
-461 WFRFVFLVFREV
+461 
-473 CIRAGISFPMQKQ
+473 
-486 LDAYICINQV
+486 
-496 LKAYLEQLKQIDFER
+496 
-511 FQKESTKYK
+511 
-520 QVIVGMEKAVTE
+520 
-532 EELNAVLKNEYAAL
+532 
-546 GLKLPYG
+546 
-553 GDFDAFMKDK
+553 
-563 TVTLTFE
+563 

>member
-1 MRFSDI
+1 MRLSDI
-7 ITFFTDTVFRKSAGD
+7 ITFFTDTVFRKGAGEY
-22 FRNPVARWAVR
+22 RNPVARWAVR

-81 ADGLEQNLYEVLP
+81 AEGLEQNLYEVLP
-94 QSPEVIDYVVDFAQK
+94 QSPEVIDYVVGFAQK

-144 IWEVKGTRS
+144 IWEVRSTRS
-153 AARKYS
+153 AARKYG

-166 IAPILWVVS
+166 VAPILWVIS
-175 SSFGNYAAEILG
+175 SSMGNYAAEILG

-192 ALEVLSRAAS
+192 ALEVLSRAGS
-202 LAVTWVMFTFI
+202 LVVAWVMFTFI
-213 YVVLPGT
+213 YVVLPST
-220 KVRLTSALT
+220 KVRFTAALT
-229 AGIVAGTVFL
+229 AGVVAGTAFV

-289 QNAARFD
+289 QNVARFD

-315 VVVLVARAFRDGRG
+315 VMVLVSRAFRDGRG

-349 ILFTLVQA
+349 ILYTLVQA

-366 GTEYDLEYAPARDIS
+366 GTDYDLEYAPARDIS
-381 QLRVYDVLEAVDSH
+381 TLRVYDILSAVDSH

-403 MRTNRELRRGAE
+403 MRSNRELRRCAE
-415 AVERLKAVTR
+415 VVERLKDVTR
-425 ASDRNVRIVD
+425 ASAENVLLID
-435 LMDGADALIR
+435 IMDGA
-445 SGGNW
+445 
-450 VAFFTRLNIIA
+450 
-461 WFRFVFLVFREV
+461 E
-473 CIRAGISFPMQKQ
+473 QKSE
-486 LDAYICINQV
+486 D
-496 LKAYLEQLKQIDFER
+496 
-511 FQKESTKYK
+511 
-520 QVIVGMEKAVTE
+520 
-532 EELNAVLKNEYAAL
+532 
-546 GLKLPYG
+546 
-553 GDFDAFMKDK
+553 
-563 TVTLTFE
+563 

>member
-1 MRFSDI
+1 MRLSDI
-7 ITFFTDTVFRKSAGD
+7 ITFFTDTVFRKGAGEY
-22 FRNPVARWAVR
+22 RNPVARWAVR

-81 ADGLEQNLYEVLP
+81 AEGLEQNLYEVLP
-94 QSPEVIDYVVDFAQK
+94 QSPEVIDYVVGFAQK

-144 IWEVKGTRS
+144 IWEVRSTRS
-153 AARKYS
+153 AARKYG

-166 IAPILWVVS
+166 VAPILWVIS
-175 SSFGNYAAEILG
+175 SSMGNYAAEILG

-192 ALEVLSRAAS
+192 ALEVLSRAGS
-202 LAVTWVMFTFI
+202 LVVAWVMFTFI
-213 YVVLPGT
+213 YVVLPST
-220 KVRLTSALT
+220 KVRFTAALT
-229 AGIVAGTVFL
+229 AGVVAGTAFV

-289 QNAARFD
+289 QNVARFD

-315 VVVLVARAFRDGRG
+315 VMVLVSRAFRDGRG

-349 ILFTLVQA
+349 ILYTLVQA
-357 RMLNEIRTE
+357 RMLSEIRTE

-381 QLRVYDVLEAVDSH
+381 TLRVYDILSAVDSH

-403 MRTNRELRRGAE
+403 MRSNRELRRCAE
-415 AVERLKAVTR
+415 VVERLKDVTR
-425 ASDRNVRIVD
+425 ASTENVLLID
-435 LMDGADALIR
+435 IMDGA
-445 SGGNW
+445 
-450 VAFFTRLNIIA
+450 
-461 WFRFVFLVFREV
+461 E
-473 CIRAGISFPMQKQ
+473 QKSE
-486 LDAYICINQV
+486 D
-496 LKAYLEQLKQIDFER
+496 
-511 FQKESTKYK
+511 
-520 QVIVGMEKAVTE
+520 
-532 EELNAVLKNEYAAL
+532 
-546 GLKLPYG
+546 
-553 GDFDAFMKDK
+553 
-563 TVTLTFE
+563 

>member
-1 MRFSDI
+1 MRLSDI
-7 ITFFTDTVFRKSAGD
+7 ITFFTDTVFRKGAGEY
-22 FRNPVARWAVR
+22 RNPVARWAVR

-81 ADGLEQNLYEVLP
+81 AEGLEQNLYEVLP
-94 QSPEVIDYVVDFAQK
+94 QSPEVIDYVVGFAQK

-144 IWEVKGTRS
+144 IWEVRSTRS
-153 AARKYS
+153 AARKYG

-166 IAPILWVVS
+166 VAPILWVIS
-175 SSFGNYAAEILG
+175 SSMGNYAAEILG

-192 ALEVLSRAAS
+192 ALEVLSRAGS
-202 LAVTWVMFTFI
+202 LVVAWVMFTFI
-213 YVVLPGT
+213 YVVLPST
-220 KVRLTSALT
+220 KVRFTAALT
-229 AGIVAGTVFL
+229 AGVVAGTAFV

-289 QNAARFD
+289 QNVARFD

-315 VVVLVARAFRDGRG
+315 VMLLVSHAFRDGRG

-349 ILFTLVQA
+349 ILYTLVQA

-366 GTEYDLEYAPARDIS
+366 GTDYDLEYAPARDIS
-381 QLRVYDVLEAVDSH
+381 TLRVYDILSAVDSH

-403 MRTNRELRRGAE
+403 MRSNRELRRCAE
-415 AVERLKAVTR
+415 VVERLKDVTR
-425 ASDRNVRIVD
+425 ASTENVLLTE
-435 LMDGADALIR
+435 LMDGA
-445 SGGNW
+445 
-450 VAFFTRLNIIA
+450 
-461 WFRFVFLVFREV
+461 E
-473 CIRAGISFPMQKQ
+473 QKSE
-486 LDAYICINQV
+486 D
-496 LKAYLEQLKQIDFER
+496 
-511 FQKESTKYK
+511 
-520 QVIVGMEKAVTE
+520 
-532 EELNAVLKNEYAAL
+532 
-546 GLKLPYG
+546 
-553 GDFDAFMKDK
+553 
-563 TVTLTFE
+563 

>member
-192 ALEVLSRAAS
+192 VLEVLSRAAS

-435 LMDGADALIR
+435 LMDGADETD
-445 SGGNW
+445 N
-450 VAFFTRLNIIA
+450 
-461 WFRFVFLVFREV
+461 
-473 CIRAGISFPMQKQ
+473 
-486 LDAYICINQV
+486 
-496 LKAYLEQLKQIDFER
+496 
-511 FQKESTKYK
+511 
-520 QVIVGMEKAVTE
+520 
-532 EELNAVLKNEYAAL
+532 
-546 GLKLPYG
+546 
-553 GDFDAFMKDK
+553 
-563 TVTLTFE
+563 

>member
-1 MRFSDI
+1 MRLSDI
-7 ITFFTDTVFRKSAGD
+7 ITFFTDTVFRKGAGEY
-22 FRNPVARWAVR
+22 RNPVARWAVR

-81 ADGLEQNLYEVLP
+81 AEGLEQNLYEVLP
-94 QSPEVIDYVVDFAQK
+94 QSPEVIDYVVGFAQK

-144 IWEVKGTRS
+144 IWEVRSTRS
-153 AARKYS
+153 AARKYG

-166 IAPILWVVS
+166 VAPILWVIS
-175 SSFGNYAAEILG
+175 SSMGNYAAEILG

-192 ALEVLSRAAS
+192 ALEVLSRAGS
-202 LAVTWVMFTFI
+202 LVVAWVMFTFI
-213 YVVLPGT
+213 YVVLPST
-220 KVRLTSALT
+220 KVRFTAALT
-229 AGIVAGTVFL
+229 AGVVAGTAFV

-289 QNAARFD
+289 QNVARFD

-315 VVVLVARAFRDGRG
+315 VMVLVSRAFRDGHG

-349 ILFTLVQA
+349 ILYTLVQA

-366 GTEYDLEYAPARDIS
+366 GTDYDLEYAPARDIS
-381 QLRVYDVLEAVDSH
+381 TLRVYDILSAVDSH

-403 MRTNRELRRGAE
+403 MRSNRELRRCAE
-415 AVERLKAVTR
+415 VVERLKDVTR
-425 ASDRNVRIVD
+425 ASTENVLLTE
-435 LMDGADALIR
+435 LMDGA
-445 SGGNW
+445 
-450 VAFFTRLNIIA
+450 
-461 WFRFVFLVFREV
+461 E
-473 CIRAGISFPMQKQ
+473 QKSE
-486 LDAYICINQV
+486 D
-496 LKAYLEQLKQIDFER
+496 
-511 FQKESTKYK
+511 
-520 QVIVGMEKAVTE
+520 
-532 EELNAVLKNEYAAL
+532 
-546 GLKLPYG
+546 
-553 GDFDAFMKDK
+553 
-563 TVTLTFE
+563 

>member
-1 MRFSDI
+1 MRLSDI
-7 ITFFTDTVFRKSAGD
+7 ITFFTDTVFRKGAGEY
-22 FRNPVARWAVR
+22 RNPVARWAVR

-81 ADGLEQNLYEVLP
+81 AEGLEQNLYEVLP
-94 QSPEVIDYVVDFAQK
+94 QSPEVIDYVVGFAQK

-144 IWEVKGTRS
+144 IWEVRSTRS
-153 AARKYS
+153 AARKYG

-166 IAPILWVVS
+166 VAPILWVIS
-175 SSFGNYAAEILG
+175 SSMGNYAAEILG

-192 ALEVLSRAAS
+192 ALEVLSRAGS
-202 LAVTWVMFTFI
+202 LVVAWVMFTFI
-213 YVVLPGT
+213 YVVLPST
-220 KVRLTSALT
+220 KVRFTAALT
-229 AGIVAGTVFL
+229 AGVVAGTAVV

-289 QNAARFD
+289 QNVARFD

-315 VVVLVARAFRDGRG
+315 VMVLVSRAFRDGRG

-349 ILFTLVQA
+349 ILYTLVQA

-366 GTEYDLEYAPARDIS
+366 GTDYDLEYAPARDIS
-381 QLRVYDVLEAVDSH
+381 TLRVYDILSAVDSH

-403 MRTNRELRRGAE
+403 MRSNRELRRCAE
-415 AVERLKAVTR
+415 VVERLKDVTR
-425 ASDRNVRIVD
+425 ASAENVLLID
-435 LMDGADALIR
+435 IMDGA
-445 SGGNW
+445 
-450 VAFFTRLNIIA
+450 
-461 WFRFVFLVFREV
+461 E
-473 CIRAGISFPMQKQ
+473 QKSE
-486 LDAYICINQV
+486 D
-496 LKAYLEQLKQIDFER
+496 
-511 FQKESTKYK
+511 
-520 QVIVGMEKAVTE
+520 
-532 EELNAVLKNEYAAL
+532 
-546 GLKLPYG
+546 
-553 GDFDAFMKDK
+553 
-563 TVTLTFE
+563 

>member
-213 YVVLPGT
+213 YVVLPST

-435 LMDGADALIR
+435 LMDGADETD
-445 SGGNW
+445 N
-450 VAFFTRLNIIA
+450 
-461 WFRFVFLVFREV
+461 
-473 CIRAGISFPMQKQ
+473 
-486 LDAYICINQV
+486 
-496 LKAYLEQLKQIDFER
+496 
-511 FQKESTKYK
+511 
-520 QVIVGMEKAVTE
+520 
-532 EELNAVLKNEYAAL
+532 
-546 GLKLPYG
+546 
-553 GDFDAFMKDK
+553 
-563 TVTLTFE
+563 

>member
-1 MRFSDI
+1 MRLSDI
-7 ITFFTDTVFRKSAGD
+7 ITFFTDTVFRKGAGEY
-22 FRNPVARWAVR
+22 RNPVARWAVR

-81 ADGLEQNLYEVLP
+81 AEGLEQNLYEVLP
-94 QSPEVIDYVVDFAQK
+94 QSPEVIDYVVGFAQK

-144 IWEVKGTRS
+144 IWEVRSTRS
-153 AARKYS
+153 AARKYG

-166 IAPILWVVS
+166 VAPILWVIS
-175 SSFGNYAAEILG
+175 SSMGNYAAEILG

-192 ALEVLSRAAS
+192 ALEVLSRTGS
-202 LAVTWVMFTFI
+202 LVVAWVMFTFI
-213 YVVLPGT
+213 YVVLPST
-220 KVRLTSALT
+220 KVRFTAALT
-229 AGIVAGTVFL
+229 AGVVAGTAFV

-289 QNAARFD
+289 QNVARFD

-315 VVVLVARAFRDGRG
+315 VMVLVSRAFRDGRG

-349 ILFTLVQA
+349 ILYTLVQA

-366 GTEYDLEYAPARDIS
+366 GTDYDLEYAPARDIS
-381 QLRVYDVLEAVDSH
+381 TLRVYDILSAVDSH

-403 MRTNRELRRGAE
+403 MRSNRELRRCAE
-415 AVERLKAVTR
+415 VVERLKDVTR
-425 ASDRNVRIVD
+425 ASTENVLLTE
-435 LMDGADALIR
+435 LMDGA
-445 SGGNW
+445 
-450 VAFFTRLNIIA
+450 
-461 WFRFVFLVFREV
+461 E
-473 CIRAGISFPMQKQ
+473 QKSE
-486 LDAYICINQV
+486 D
-496 LKAYLEQLKQIDFER
+496 
-511 FQKESTKYK
+511 
-520 QVIVGMEKAVTE
+520 
-532 EELNAVLKNEYAAL
+532 
-546 GLKLPYG
+546 
-553 GDFDAFMKDK
+553 
-563 TVTLTFE
+563 

>member
-1 MRFSDI
+1 MRLSDI
-7 ITFFTDTVFRKSAGD
+7 ITFFTDTVFRKGAGEY
-22 FRNPVARWAVR
+22 RNPVARWAVR

-81 ADGLEQNLYEVLP
+81 AEGLEQNLYEVLP
-94 QSPEVIDYVVDFAQK
+94 QSPEVIDYVVGFAQK

-144 IWEVKGTRS
+144 IWEVRSARS
-153 AARKYS
+153 AARKYG

-166 IAPILWVVS
+166 VAPILWVIS
-175 SSFGNYAAEILG
+175 SSMGNYAAEILG

-192 ALEVLSRAAS
+192 ALEVLSRAGS
-202 LAVTWVMFTFI
+202 LVVAWVMFTFI
-213 YVVLPGT
+213 YVVLPST
-220 KVRLTSALT
+220 KVRFTAALT
-229 AGIVAGTVFL
+229 AGVVAGTAFV

-289 QNAARFD
+289 QNVARFD

-315 VVVLVARAFRDGRG
+315 VMLLVSRAFRDGRG

-349 ILFTLVQA
+349 ILYTLVQA

-366 GTEYDLEYAPARDIS
+366 GTDYDLEYAPARDIS
-381 QLRVYDVLEAVDSH
+381 TLRVYDILSAVDSH

-403 MRTNRELRRGAE
+403 MRSNRELRRCAE
-415 AVERLKAVTR
+415 VVERLKDVTR
-425 ASDRNVRIVD
+425 ASTENVLLID
-435 LMDGADALIR
+435 IMDGA
-445 SGGNW
+445 
-450 VAFFTRLNIIA
+450 
-461 WFRFVFLVFREV
+461 E
-473 CIRAGISFPMQKQ
+473 QKSE
-486 LDAYICINQV
+486 D
-496 LKAYLEQLKQIDFER
+496 
-511 FQKESTKYK
+511 
-520 QVIVGMEKAVTE
+520 
-532 EELNAVLKNEYAAL
+532 
-546 GLKLPYG
+546 
-553 GDFDAFMKDK
+553 
-563 TVTLTFE
+563 

>member
-1 MRFSDI
+1 MRLSDI
-7 ITFFTDTVFRKSAGD
+7 ITFFTDTVFRKGAGEY
-22 FRNPVARWAVR
+22 RNPVARWAVR

-81 ADGLEQNLYEVLP
+81 AEGLEQNLYEVLP
-94 QSPEVIDYVVDFAQK
+94 QSPEVIDYVVGFAQK

-144 IWEVKGTRS
+144 IWEVRSTRS
-153 AARKYS
+153 AARKYG

-166 IAPILWVVS
+166 VAPILWVIS
-175 SSFGNYAAEILG
+175 SSMGNYAAEILG

-192 ALEVLSRAAS
+192 ALEVLSRAGS
-202 LAVTWVMFTFI
+202 LVVAWVMFTFI
-213 YVVLPGT
+213 YVVRPST
-220 KVRLTSALT
+220 KGRFTAALT
-229 AGIVAGTVFL
+229 AGVVAGTAFV

-289 QNAARFD
+289 QNVARFD

-315 VVVLVARAFRDGRG
+315 VMLLVSRAFRDGRG

-349 ILFTLVQA
+349 ILYTLVQA

-381 QLRVYDVLEAVDSH
+381 TLRVYDILSAVDSH

-403 MRTNRELRRGAE
+403 MRSNRELRRCAE
-415 AVERLKAVTR
+415 VVERLKDVTR
-425 ASDRNVRIVD
+425 ASTENVLLID
-435 LMDGADALIR
+435 IMDGA
-445 SGGNW
+445 
-450 VAFFTRLNIIA
+450 
-461 WFRFVFLVFREV
+461 E
-473 CIRAGISFPMQKQ
+473 QKSE
-486 LDAYICINQV
+486 D
-496 LKAYLEQLKQIDFER
+496 
-511 FQKESTKYK
+511 
-520 QVIVGMEKAVTE
+520 
-532 EELNAVLKNEYAAL
+532 
-546 GLKLPYG
+546 
-553 GDFDAFMKDK
+553 
-563 TVTLTFE
+563 

>member
-1 MRFSDI
+1 MRLSDI
-7 ITFFTDTVFRKSAGD
+7 ITFFTDTVFRKGAGEY
-22 FRNPVARWAVR
+22 RNPVARWAVR

-81 ADGLEQNLYEVLP
+81 AEGLEQNLYEVLP
-94 QSPEVIDYVVDFAQK
+94 QSPEVIDYVVGFAQK

-144 IWEVKGTRS
+144 IWEVRSTRS
-153 AARKYS
+153 AARKYG

-166 IAPILWVVS
+166 VAPILWVIS
-175 SSFGNYAAEILG
+175 SSMGNYAAEILG

-192 ALEVLSRAAS
+192 ALEVLSRAGS
-202 LAVTWVMFTFI
+202 LVVAWVMFTFI
-213 YVVLPGT
+213 YVVLPST
-220 KVRLTSALT
+220 KVRLTAALT
-229 AGIVAGTVFL
+229 AGVVAGTAFV

-289 QNAARFD
+289 QNVARFD

-315 VVVLVARAFRDGRG
+315 VMVLVSRAFRDGRG

-349 ILFTLVQA
+349 ILYTLVQA

-366 GTEYDLEYAPARDIS
+366 GTDYDLEYAPARDIS
-381 QLRVYDVLEAVDSH
+381 TLRVYDILSAVDSH

-403 MRTNRELRRGAE
+403 MRSNRELRRCAE
-415 AVERLKAVTR
+415 VVERLKDVTR
-425 ASDRNVRIVD
+425 ASAENVLLID
-435 LMDGADALIR
+435 IMDGA
-445 SGGNW
+445 
-450 VAFFTRLNIIA
+450 
-461 WFRFVFLVFREV
+461 E
-473 CIRAGISFPMQKQ
+473 QKSE
-486 LDAYICINQV
+486 D
-496 LKAYLEQLKQIDFER
+496 
-511 FQKESTKYK
+511 
-520 QVIVGMEKAVTE
+520 
-532 EELNAVLKNEYAAL
+532 
-546 GLKLPYG
+546 
-553 GDFDAFMKDK
+553 
-563 TVTLTFE
+563 

>member
-1 MRFSDI
+1 MRLSDI
-7 ITFFTDTVFRKSAGD
+7 ITFFTDTVFRKGAGEY
-22 FRNPVARWAVR
+22 RNPVARWAVR

-81 ADGLEQNLYEVLP
+81 AEGLEQNLYEVLP
-94 QSPEVIDYVVDFAQK
+94 QSPEVIDYVVGFAQK

-144 IWEVKGTRS
+144 IWEVRSTRS
-153 AARKYS
+153 AARKYG

-166 IAPILWVVS
+166 VAPILWVIS
-175 SSFGNYAAEILG
+175 SSMGNYAAEILG

-192 ALEVLSRAAS
+192 ALEVLSRAGS
-202 LAVTWVMFTFI
+202 LVVAWVMFTFI
-213 YVVLPGT
+213 YVVLPST
-220 KVRLTSALT
+220 KVRLTAALT
-229 AGIVAGTVFL
+229 AGVVAGTAFV

-289 QNAARFD
+289 QNVARFD

-315 VVVLVARAFRDGRG
+315 VMVLVSRAFRDGHG

-349 ILFTLVQA
+349 ILYTLVQA

-366 GTEYDLEYAPARDIS
+366 GTDYDLEYAPARDIS
-381 QLRVYDVLEAVDSH
+381 TLRVYDILSAVDSH

-403 MRTNRELRRGAE
+403 MRSNRELRRCAE
-415 AVERLKAVTR
+415 VVERLKDVTR
-425 ASDRNVRIVD
+425 ASTENVLLTE
-435 LMDGADALIR
+435 LMDGA
-445 SGGNW
+445 
-450 VAFFTRLNIIA
+450 
-461 WFRFVFLVFREV
+461 E
-473 CIRAGISFPMQKQ
+473 QKSE
-486 LDAYICINQV
+486 D
-496 LKAYLEQLKQIDFER
+496 
-511 FQKESTKYK
+511 
-520 QVIVGMEKAVTE
+520 
-532 EELNAVLKNEYAAL
+532 
-546 GLKLPYG
+546 
-553 GDFDAFMKDK
+553 
-563 TVTLTFE
+563 

>member
-1 MRFSDI
+1 MRLSDI
-7 ITFFTDTVFRKSAGD
+7 ITFFTDTVFRKGAGEY
-22 FRNPVARWAVR
+22 RNPVARWAVR

-81 ADGLEQNLYEVLP
+81 AEGLEQNLYEVLP
-94 QSPEVIDYVVDFAQK
+94 QSPEVIDYVVGFAQK

-144 IWEVKGTRS
+144 IWEVRSTRS
-153 AARKYS
+153 AARKYG

-166 IAPILWVVS
+166 VAPILWVIS
-175 SSFGNYAAEILG
+175 SSMGNYAAEILG

-192 ALEVLSRAAS
+192 ALEVLSRAGS
-202 LAVTWVMFTFI
+202 LVVAWVMFTFI
-213 YVVLPGT
+213 YVVLPST
-220 KVRLTSALT
+220 KVRFTAALT
-229 AGIVAGTVFL
+229 AGVVAGTAFV

-289 QNAARFD
+289 QNVARFD

-315 VVVLVARAFRDGRG
+315 VMVLVSRAFRDGRG

-349 ILFTLVQA
+349 ILYTLVQA
-357 RMLNEIRTE
+357 RMLSEIRTE
-366 GTEYDLEYAPARDIS
+366 GTDYDLEYAPARDIS
-381 QLRVYDVLEAVDSH
+381 TLRVYDILSAVDSH

-403 MRTNRELRRGAE
+403 MRSNRELRRCAE
-415 AVERLKAVTR
+415 VVERLKDVTR
-425 ASDRNVRIVD
+425 ASTENVLLTELI
-435 LMDGADALIR
+435 DGA
-445 SGGNW
+445 
-450 VAFFTRLNIIA
+450 
-461 WFRFVFLVFREV
+461 E
-473 CIRAGISFPMQKQ
+473 QKSE
-486 LDAYICINQV
+486 D
-496 LKAYLEQLKQIDFER
+496 
-511 FQKESTKYK
+511 
-520 QVIVGMEKAVTE
+520 
-532 EELNAVLKNEYAAL
+532 
-546 GLKLPYG
+546 
-553 GDFDAFMKDK
+553 
-563 TVTLTFE
+563 